1 MQRICAYA
9 LQSSFVLNLWKFARM
24 EVFKMMRESKWR
36 KPCAKKCMAALLSVT
51 VGVTGITGLT
61 MLIPQGSI
69 ETNAMTDKTMDAY
82 DDIVST
88 YSVDSS
94 IPDYRSYVS
103 GFTAAYPS
111 ESITVDAKDF
121 VRYEEENA
129 AVEPQLLSDYEGMTG
144 QSLLTSEKALV
155 EFEVN
160 VVQEGF
166 YNLAVDYFPVEGKSS
181 DIQRSIFVDG
191 ALPYGEMALL
201 TFHRVWKYDIAH
213 TTTENSATS
222 YVWEK
227 DNQGN
232 DCKPGMVEAPEWM
245 TSYCYDSDGYITTP
259 LAIYLTKGTHTIS
272 MLSLKEPMLIRRL
285 ILENASSTKSY
296 AEVKAQQD
304 QSGAKATSGHKITI
318 QGENALKSSS
328 QMLYPQQDQSSPAV
342 SPSSHKELLN
352 NTIGGNSWRLVGQW
366 IEWNFEVPET
376 GYYNISLYDC
386 QNFVRGIYVSR
397 RIMIDGQVPFS
408 ELEDY
413 GFRYGQSWREDV
425 IGDAQGNPYSFYLEQ
440 GQHTIRMEVVLGDF
454 SSIISEVE
462 DCVKQLNNIY
472 RKVIK
477 VTGVSPDTYRDY
489 QIETTLPELHDEL
502 VSVRGQLDAAITNLR
517 ALTGKKSDKETTL
530 LTMRDQLDDLIKDG
544 EYFVKV
550 IGTYK
555 INVRACGNW
564 ITSVIEQP
572 LAIDRINI
580 YSSDVTLKYQNTSF
594 WSKLVY
600 EIKRLFFSFII
611 DYNQIGNVAEESST
625 APTITLWIGSGRDQ
639 ANVIKAMIDETFTSE
654 YGINVNVQL
663 VDMSTLLRAE
673 LAGEGPDV
681 AIQVANTTGI
691 AGQVLNTGN
700 DTPVN
705 YGIRNAVL
713 DLTQFSDLSEVA
725 QQFSEASMIPFQ
737 FDGATYALPETTT
750 FPVMFYRRDILAE
763 LGMDVPQTWNDV
775 KVAMTILAKNQMEFG
790 MLPGEQIFAMM
801 LYQNGGEYYSE
812 NGDRSA
818 LDSDV
823 AVNVFKDYCEFYT
836 DYKLDKETSV
846 EERFRTGECPIII
859 ADYTIYNNLVVSAPD
874 IAGLWDFVPV
884 PGTVKED
891 GTIDRSTGCTGLA
904 SIIMA
909 NTKYPQECWEFLKWW
924 TSADVQT
931 QYGREMESLMGS
943 AARVPT
949 ANLEAFENMP
959 WPVDDFRA
967 LEEAFAWV
975 KGIPQ
980 VPGGYYSWRNVNN
993 AFYTVTTETDTASP
1007 REELMDKVIYINAEI
1022 DYKRQ
1027 ELNLP
1032 VAAN

>member
-1 MQRICAYA
+1 
-9 LQSSFVLNLWKFARM
+9 
-24 EVFKMMRESKWR
+24 
-36 KPCAKKCMAALLSVT
+36 
-51 VGVTGITGLT
+51 
-61 MLIPQGSI
+61 
-69 ETNAMTDKTMDAY
+69 
-82 DDIVST
+82 
-88 YSVDSS
+88 
-94 IPDYRSYVS
+94 
-103 GFTAAYPS
+103 
-111 ESITVDAKDF
+111 
-121 VRYEEENA
+121 
-129 AVEPQLLSDYEGMTG
+129 
-144 QSLLTSEKALV
+144 
-155 EFEVN
+155 
-160 VVQEGF
+160 
-166 YNLAVDYFPVEGKSS
+166 
-181 DIQRSIFVDG
+181 
-191 ALPYGEMALL
+191 
-201 TFHRVWKYDIAH
+201 
-213 TTTENSATS
+213 
-222 YVWEK
+222 
-227 DNQGN
+227 
-232 DCKPGMVEAPEWM
+232 
-245 TSYCYDSDGYITTP
+245 
-259 LAIYLTKGTHTIS
+259 
-272 MLSLKEPMLIRRL
+272 
-285 ILENASSTKSY
+285 
-296 AEVKAQQD
+296 
-304 QSGAKATSGHKITI
+304 
-318 QGENALKSSS
+318 
-328 QMLYPQQDQSSPAV
+328 
-342 SPSSHKELLN
+342 
-352 NTIGGNSWRLVGQW
+352 
-366 IEWNFEVPET
+366 
-376 GYYNISLYDC
+376 
-386 QNFVRGIYVSR
+386 
-397 RIMIDGQVPFS
+397 
-408 ELEDY
+408 
-413 GFRYGQSWREDV
+413 
-425 IGDAQGNPYSFYLEQ
+425 
-440 GQHTIRMEVVLGDF
+440 
-454 SSIISEVE
+454 
-462 DCVKQLNNIY
+462 
-472 RKVIK
+472 
-477 VTGVSPDTYRDY
+477 
-489 QIETTLPELHDEL
+489 
-502 VSVRGQLDAAITNLR
+502 
-517 ALTGKKSDKETTL
+517 
-530 LTMRDQLDDLIKDG
+530 
-544 EYFVKV
+544 
-550 IGTYK
+550 
-555 INVRACGNW
+555 
-564 ITSVIEQP
+564 
-572 LAIDRINI
+572 
-580 YSSDVTLKYQNTSF
+580 
-594 WSKLVY
+594 
-600 EIKRLFFSFII
+600 
-611 DYNQIGNVAEESST
+611 
-625 APTITLWIGSGRDQ
+625 
-639 ANVIKAMIDETFTSE
+639 MIDETFTSE

>member
-1 MQRICAYA
+1 
-9 LQSSFVLNLWKFARM
+9 
-24 EVFKMMRESKWR
+24 MMRESKWR

-69 ETNAMTDKTMDAY
+69 ETNAMTDKTMDTY

-129 AVEPQLLSDYEGMTG
+129 VVEPQLLSDYEGMAG

-285 ILENASSTKSY
+285 ILENTSSTKSY

-304 QSGAKATSGHKITI
+304 QSGAKSTSGHKITI

-705 YGIRNAVL
+705 YGIRNAAL

>member
-1 MQRICAYA
+1 M
-9 LQSSFVLNLWKFARM
+9 
-24 EVFKMMRESKWR
+24 
-36 KPCAKKCMAALLSVT
+36 
-51 VGVTGITGLT
+51 
-61 MLIPQGSI
+61 
-69 ETNAMTDKTMDAY
+69 Y

-129 AVEPQLLSDYEGMTG
+129 AVEPQLLSDYEGMAG

-943 AARVPT
+943 AVRVPT